1 MSADVEGWHERR
13 RAGND
18 RSAPLIVTSIVADA
32 SQLQQSAG
40 MEAAAILAAPVSL
53 GALNAAVQAA
63 TRVETVSRQ

>member
-1 MSADVEGWHERR
+1 MSRIL
-13 RAGND
+13 
-18 RSAPLIVTSIVADA
+18 LIDDDPGVRDS
-32 SQLQQSAG
+32 